1 VARSGC
7 CRRRRC
13 SAASFADYLRLA
25 TAQIRRNGAKEP
37 GVARALLRLLDAAGA
52 PVTDP
57 RRRADVA
64 RHVRLV
70 TADVERDTAQ
80 PADAEAVLAE
90 GAAVLA
96 RLGAGPTG
104 WPPGP
109 GGGIIGV
116 TTTTEESQ
124 MDDKQLLTR
133 IGALVEEEH
142 ALEREATADG
152 LDEEQQARLRH
163 LEVQLDQCWDLLRQ
177 RRARRDAGLDPED
190 AHVRPE
196 GTVEGYLQ

>member
-1 VARSGC
+1 MHTLAG
-7 CRRRRC
+7 RRLGDHLGR
-13 SAASFADYLRLA
+13 
-25 TAQIRRNGAKEP
+25 
-37 GVARALLRLLDAAGA
+37 DAAGA
-52 PVTDP
+52 V
-57 RRRADVA
+57 
-64 RHVRLV
+64 H
-70 TADVERDTAQ
+70 TAVPFASF
-80 PADAEAVLAE
+80 ADAEAVLA
-90 GAAVLA
+90 
-96 RLGAGPTG
+96 RLGADPAG

-109 GGGIIGV
+109 GSGIIGV

-124 MDDKQLLTR
+124 MDDKQLLAR

-142 ALEREATADG
+142 DLEREATADG